1 MLCLNARSCT
11 VLIIFFSLSLLT
23 MIIMGINIS
32 DCNKISNTNTEK
44 ENLKLTMVSLAL
56 GWGDLQ
62 LQQFTVNMEKDCIM
76 LRVGICQSTM

>member
-1 MLCLNARSCT
+1 
-11 VLIIFFSLSLLT
+11 
-23 MIIMGINIS
+23 MGINIS

-44 ENLKLTMVSLAL
+44 DNLKLTMVSLAL

-62 LQQFTVNMEKDCIM
+62 LQQFRVNMEKDCIM